1 MPNPSPSPTSPDP
14 AHDALALAAVALI
27 KPRTIVGLGT
37 GRAAAR
43 AVRTLALRND
53 RENLDLTCV
62 ATSNATELL
71 ARSLNLRVVPLN
83 DVSKVDLLFDGADE
97 VDPALHMIK
106 GGGAAMTRER
116 IVAHACLNSGGSTIY
131 LIDDS
136 KLSKRLG
143 EKRLLPIEIIP
154 LARQSVLRALAQLG
168 LTPPPNHPD
177 PLRRTQTSHNT
188 PGEPVITD
196 NAGHVLDL
204 PIPADAAQSP
214 AKLNALAQTLRQ
226 IPGIIDHGLFISEC
240 QTLAVE
246 DPTGKV
252 HITTRTA

>member
-1 MPNPSPSPTSPDP
+1 MSTPAPDP
-14 AHDALALAAVALI
+14 ASDALANAAVALI
-27 KPRTIVGLGT
+27 KPRSIVGLGT

-43 AVRTLALRND
+43 AVRTLALRNQ

-62 ATSNATELL
+62 STSNATELL

-83 DVSKVDLLFDGADE
+83 DVSRIDLLFDGADE

-116 IVAHACLNSGGSTIY
+116 IVAHACLQSGGSTIY

-136 KLSKRLG
+136 KLSNHLG

-154 LARQSVLRALAQLG
+154 LARVSVLRDLAQLG
-168 LTPPPNHPD
+168 LVPSPNHPD
-177 PLRRTQTSHNT
+177 PLRRTQSSLGSAPN
-188 PGEPVITD
+188 PLAEPTITD

-204 PIPADAAQSP
+204 PIPANIARSP
-214 AKLNALAQTLRQ
+214 AALKNLAQTIRQ
-226 IPGIIDHGLFISEC
+226 IPGIIDHGLFITEC
-240 QTLAVE
+240 QTLATE

-252 HITTRTA
+252 HITTRRA